1 MNDVSVSPK
10 PVTLG
15 ADAKNGGE
23 RKLPRRDWILLPILG
38 LLTICVIAV
47 FTELIARRMFP
58 EPKSSMRN
66 CLIENDS
73 STGVRGIPN
82 SVCSEDS
89 YESGPVEYRFN
100 GCGHR
105 AGMECGPKPPGVYRI
120 VMVGTST
127 AFGTHLPREKT
138 LAALLP
144 AELSRRT
151 GRNIELYNEAL
162 TWETPRAVALRFNA
176 VLAANPDMILWIVTP
191 WDIKNAP
198 SLLLPPPASSS
209 PGFLASVRVHIKN
222 SATRIL
228 LEVFLY
234 RSASSYLR
242 LHRRDFR
249 DPEFLGA
256 TLSAEWQGHLRD
268 YDTYAA
274 NIEGQASAAG
284 IPLVA
289 VLVPERAQAAMI
301 SMGEWPAGYNP
312 YKLDDELRPLI
323 TRHGGTYIDIL
334 PGFRD
339 IPNPEQYYYPV
350 DGHPNADGNRI
361 ISGLL
366 ANVLT
371 GGAVPALQVAEQ
383 PKTAQEQGR

>member
-1 MNDVSVSPK
+1 MNDVPVSPK
-10 PVTLG
+10 RVTLI

-23 RKLPRRDWILLPILG
+23 RKLPPRDWILLPILG
-38 LLTICVIAV
+38 LLTICVMAV
-47 FTELIARRMFP
+47 FTESIARRIFP

-66 CLIENDS
+66 CLVENDS

-82 SVCSEDS
+82 SACSEES

-105 AGMECGPKPPGVYRI
+105 AGMECGPKPPGAFRI

-138 LAALLP
+138 IAALLP
-144 AELSRRT
+144 ADLSQRT

-162 TWETPRAVALRFNA
+162 TWETPRAIALRFNA
-176 VLAANPDMILWIVTP
+176 ILAAKPDMILWIVTP

-198 SLLLPPPASSS
+198 ALFSAPSASRPEGLLANLRKQAKDS
-209 PGFLASVRVHIKN
+209 GTI
-222 SATRIL
+222 IL
-228 LEVFLY
+228 LEHFLY
-234 RSASSYLR
+234 RSASSYVR
-242 LHRRDFR
+242 LYLKGAG

-256 TLSAEWQGHLRD
+256 TLSADWQQHLRD

-274 NIEGQASAAG
+274 NIEGRASAAG
-284 IPLVA
+284 ILLVV
-289 VLVPERAQAAMI
+289 VLVPERAKSAMI
-301 SMGEWPAGYNP
+301 SMGEWPASYNP
-312 YKLDDELRPLI
+312 YELDNELRPI
-323 TRHGGTYIDIL
+323 ATRHGGTYIDIL
-334 PGFRD
+334 PDFRS
-339 IPNPEQYYYPV
+339 IPNPERYYFPV
-350 DGHPNADGNRI
+350 DGHPNADGHRI

-366 ANVLT
+366 ANALT
-371 GGAVPALQVAEQ
+371 GGAVPALRVAVQ

>member
-198 SLLLPPPASSS
+198 SLLSAPSASRPES
-209 PGFLASVRVHIKN
+209 FLANLRKQAKDSG
-222 SATRIL
+222 TGIL
-228 LEVFLY
+228 LEHFLY
-234 RSASSYLR
+234 RSASSYVR
-242 LHRRDFR
+242 LSLKGAG
-249 DPEFLGA
+249 DPGFLGEN
-256 TLSAEWQGHLRD
+256 LSPEWRQHLHD

-274 NIEGQASAAG
+274 NIAGQATAAG
-284 IPLVA
+284 IPLVV

-312 YKLDDELRPLI
+312 YELDNELRPI
-323 TRHGGTYIDIL
+323 VTRHGGTYIDIS
-334 PGFRD
+334 PDFRS
-339 IPNPEQYYYPV
+339 IPNPEKYYFPV